1 MFQRILN
8 PIKSNSFFLFG
19 PRGTGKSTLLEMCF
33 SSDQVHVI
41 DLLESEQEDIFS
53 RKPSELMYQ
62 VNALSEKIE
71 WIVIDEVQKVP
82 KLLDIVHKLIETTGK
97 KFALTGSSA
106 RKLKHGVSNLLAG
119 RAFINHLYPLT
130 SRELGDAFNLIDVLK
145 YGALPKIFSFKTDI
159 EKEEF
164 LRAYSFTYL
173 KEEIA
178 TEQIVR
184 KLDPFRNFLEIA
196 AQSNGMILNYSK
208 IARDVGVDTKTVQSY
223 FQILE
228 DTLVGFML
236 PAYHRSIR
244 KQQVLHPKFYFFDTG
259 IKRALERTLNQPIF
273 ERTFAFGNAF
283 EHFII
288 LEIYR
293 LNDYLRKDWRFS
305 YLRTKD
311 DVEIDLVIDCPGH
324 PTILI
329 EIKSTDA
336 IEECDCKTLNR
347 YIEEF
352 TPAVAY
358 CVSRT
363 RVRKKIDKVLCIYW
377 TELFE
382 EIGLC

>member
-1 MFQRILN
+1 MV
-8 PIKSNSFFLFG
+8 
-19 PRGTGKSTLLEMCF
+19 F
-33 SSDQVHVI
+33 SPDKIHVI
-41 DLLESEQEDIFS
+41 DLLESEQEDLFA
-53 RKPSELMYQ
+53 RRPSELLYQ
-62 VNALSEKIE
+62 VNALSQNVE
-71 WIVIDEVQKVP
+71 WVVIDEIQKVP
-82 KLLDIVHKLIETTGK
+82 KLLDVVHKLIETTDK

-130 SRELGDAFNLIDVLK
+130 SWEIGSAFNLIDVLR
-145 YGALPKIFSFKTDI
+145 YGTLPKIFAFKTNL

-164 LRAYSFTYL
+164 LRAYSFAYL

-196 AQSNGMILNYSK
+196 AQSNGMVLNYSK
-208 IARDVGVDTKTVQSY
+208 IARDVGVDIKTVQSY

-259 IKRALERTLNQPIF
+259 IKRALERTVNQPMF
-273 ERTFAFGNAF
+273 EGSFAFGNAF
-283 EHFII
+283 EHFIL
-288 LEIYR
+288 LELYR
-293 LNDYLRKDWRFS
+293 LNDYRRMDWRFS

-311 DVEIDLVIDCPGH
+311 GVEIDLVIDRPGRS
-324 PTILI
+324 TVLI
-329 EIKSTDA
+329 EIKSSDTID
-336 IEECDCKTLNR
+336 ESDCKTLNR
-347 YIEEF
+347 YVDEF
-352 TPAVAY
+352 TSAVAY

-363 RVRKKIDKVLCIYW
+363 KVRKKIDKVVCLYW
-377 TELFE
+377 EDLFK
-382 EIGLC
+382 EIGLD